1 MDVPASLCF
10 VASIGDSLLMEQL
23 LKSGMDP
30 NESDC
35 NSCTPLVN
43 FKIKIHFDHYSFMVF
58 LFLATLLLHSCDSY
72 VQYFL
77 ISRHN
82 WLKLSILFCFCYQH
96 IATANGFNDCV
107 NLLLEYGV
115 DVNSK
120 GIFSLPHC
128 TCWFFVQSRSVFLS
142 INICTKTISQAHSI
156 QCLFKFQTVASVT

>member
-1 MDVPASLCF
+1 LKELKNPTFGELSKEIEQLIAKGRMDVPASLCF

-82 WLKLSILFCFCYQH
+82 
-96 IATANGFNDCV
+96 
-107 NLLLEYGV
+107 
-115 DVNSK
+115 
-120 GIFSLPHC
+120 
-128 TCWFFVQSRSVFLS
+128 
-142 INICTKTISQAHSI
+142 
-156 QCLFKFQTVASVT
+156 